1 MGQNGNV
8 PIKAITVYK
17 GAEVPIKAWV
27 RGVPVESEAITQLK
41 NVASMRI
48 IHKHIAVMPDV
59 HFGMGAT
66 IGSVIPTKDAII
78 PAAVGV
84 DIGCGMMADMTG
96 LVESDLPKLKQVRKA
111 IEAVVP
117 RGFARE
123 GSHIQGGWGQRIPK
137 LNQQLWDAHLAETY
151 ERIQEKHPGIRKG
164 NDINHLGTLGSG
176 NHFVEVCL
184 DTADRVWIML
194 HSGSRGVGNRMAT
207 YFIRRAKE
215 SMDKY
220 RIELPD
226 KNLAY
231 FPKGTSDF
239 DDYLEAAKWAQEF
252 ARINRVLMMRAIRD
266 AIRQLPGVPQHR
278 AERVLWGIN
287 CHHNYVAYEN
297 HFGENVL
304 VTRKGAVRAR
314 KGDFGIIPGSMGARS
329 YIVEGKGNPDSFMSC
344 SHGAGRA
351 MSRKKAK
358 EKFSLADHVKAT
370 EGVECRKD
378 EGVLDET
385 PAAYK
390 DIDTVMAAQTDL
402 VRVVHTLKQVVCVK
416 G

>member
-1 MGQNGNV
+1 MGQNGNF
-8 PIKAITVYK
+8 TVYK

-27 RGVPVESEAITQLK
+27 KGVPVESEAIDQLK

-48 IHKHIAVMPDV
+48 IHKHIAAMPDV

-84 DIGCGMMADMTG
+84 DIGCGMMATLTG
-96 LVESDLPKLKQVRKA
+96 LTIGDHLPKLKEIRKA

-117 RGFARE
+117 RGFAKE
-123 GSHIQGGWGQRIPK
+123 GTHAQGGWGQRISRHTQ
-137 LNQQLWDAHLAETY
+137 NMWDSKLAERY
-151 ERIQEKHPGIRKG
+151 ECIQEKHPGIRKG

-176 NHFVEVCL
+176 NHFVEMCV
-184 DTADRVWIML
+184 DTEDRVWIML

-215 SMDKY
+215 DMDNY

-226 KNLAY
+226 RNLAY
-231 FPKGTSDF
+231 FPRGTDNF
-239 DDYLEAAKWAQEF
+239 NDYLEAARWAQDY
-252 ARINRVLMMRAIRD
+252 AQLNRELMMEAIRD
-266 AIRQLPGVPQHR
+266 ALSGLSGVPQKR
-278 AERVLWGIN
+278 ARDVLFEVN
-287 CHHNYVAYEN
+287 CHHNYVAFEN

-314 KGDFGIIPGSMGARS
+314 EGDLGIIPGSMGARS

-351 MSRKKAK
+351 MSRRKAK
-358 EKFSLADHVKAT
+358 EKFSLSDHVEAT
-370 EGVECRKD
+370 KGIECRKD

-402 VRVVHTLKQVVCVK
+402 VSVVHTLKQIICVK